1 MIIKLP
7 WPDSSLNP
15 NRKNGRHWG
24 ATKEAKDKRMADARW
39 VALVELRKSGYV
51 PPVGR
56 LSMSLTFCQP
66 DKRRRDMDNLLASMK
81 SDLDGISQ
89 ALGLDDQHFDP
100 LILKRGEPIK
110 GGCVLVEVGCSTS

>member
-24 ATKEAKDKRMADARW
+24 ATNSAKDKRKVDARYLT
-39 VALVELRKSGYV
+39 LVEMNKTGYV
-51 PPVGR
+51 PPHGK
-56 LSMSLTFCQP
+56 LPIEMTFCPP